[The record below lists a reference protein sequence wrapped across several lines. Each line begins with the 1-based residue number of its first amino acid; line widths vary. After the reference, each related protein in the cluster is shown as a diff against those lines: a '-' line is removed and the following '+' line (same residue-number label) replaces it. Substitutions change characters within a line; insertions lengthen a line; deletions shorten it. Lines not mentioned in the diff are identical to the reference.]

1 MKRFLILA
9 LAAMAAINM
18 SSQKYLDPKV
28 PLEERVEDALAKMT
42 LHEKIQVV
50 HAQSKFTSAG
60 VPRLGIRQLNMDDGP
75 HGVREELEWN
85 SWNVARWTNDY
96 CVAFPSLTCLAAT
109 WNRDCAALYGKSIG
123 EEFAY
128 RGKDL
133 LLGPGINIQR
143 TPMNGRAFEY
153 MGEDPR
159 LAAEMVVPYIKG
171 VQRNGVGCCMKHF
184 ALNNQ
189 ETDRFTVNVNVSERA
204 LREIYLPAFE
214 AAVKKAKVWSIMGSY
229 NLWQNIHCSHND
241 SLLNGILKREWGF
254 DGALVSDWDAA
265 TDDWQSAIGGLDIE
279 MGTSHNG
286 NIRGRDFTYDDY
298 HLGRPFEQLVSEGKV
313 PMSVLDEKVRRVLR
327 TIFRTSM
334 NPNKA
339 IGSLC
344 SEAHYEA
351 CREIGEEGIV
361 LLKNNKTKIKN
372 EKSAAP
378 ILPLDITK
386 YKHILIVG
394 ENATRSLT
402 KGGGSSE
409 LKTLRDTSPLE
420 ALRAKYGN
428 VADIDYAQGY
438 ASGRAIY
445 GRVDFVEPTE
455 QERLRNEA
463 LEKALKADLILFI
476 GGMNKNHRQDCED
489 GDRESFDLSFGQN
502 ELISSLAQ
510 IQPRTIV
517 ITFGGNPYA
526 MPWLDQV
533 AALIHCWYLGSES
546 GTALVN
552 VLSGK
557 VCPSGKL
564 PVTFAKRYEDYP
576 YVQYG
581 AEAYPGVN
589 KQVYYKEGIFV
600 GYRHFD
606 THKVKALF
614 PFGYGL
620 SYTTFSYGEPSI
632 KQQGEGWEIGVDVT
646 NTGHMEGK
654 EVVQLYVGVAPKT
667 QKTKKGQ
674 ATSAATT
681 IERPT
686 KELRD
691 FVKVSLK
698 PGETKHVILH
708 LTPQDLAYWNEA
720 THEWSIEPTQYCA
733 YVCASS
739 DDVRGTVMVSYFE
752 F

>member
-9 LAAMAAINM
+9 LTAMAAINM

-133 LLGPGINIQR
+133 LLGPGVNIQR

-159 LAAEMVVPYIKG
+159 LAEEMVVPYIKG

-334 NPNKA
+334 NPDKA

-361 LLKNNKTKIKN
+361 LLKNNKPKIKN
-372 EKSAAP
+372 EKSTAP

-533 AALIHCWYLGSES
+533 AALVHCWYLGSES

-552 VLSGK
+552 VLCGK

-654 EVVQLYVGVAPKT
+654 EVVQLYLGIAPKAKGAK
-667 QKTKKGQ
+667 KTTK
-674 ATSAATT
+674 TSSL

-691 FVKVSLK
+691 FAKVSLK
-698 PGETKHVILH
+698 PGETKHVTLH
-708 LTPQDLAYWNEA
+708 LTPQDLAYWDET
-720 THEWSIEPTQYCA
+720 THSWSIEPAQYCA

-739 DDVRGTVMVSYFE
+739 EDVRGTVLLQIKP
-752 F
+752 

>member
-9 LAAMAAINM
+9 LTAMAAINM

-133 LLGPGINIQR
+133 LLGPGVNIQR

-159 LAAEMVVPYIKG
+159 LAEEMVVPYIKG

-361 LLKNNKTKIKN
+361 LLKNNKPKIKN
-372 EKSAAP
+372 EKSTAP

-533 AALIHCWYLGSES
+533 AALVHCWYLGSES

-552 VLSGK
+552 VLCGK

-654 EVVQLYVGVAPKT
+654 EVVQLYLGIAPKAKGAK
-667 QKTKKGQ
+667 KTTK
-674 ATSAATT
+674 TSSL

-691 FVKVSLK
+691 FAKVSLK
-698 PGETKHVILH
+698 PGETKHVTLH
-708 LTPQDLAYWNEA
+708 LTPQDLAYWDET
-720 THEWSIEPTQYCA
+720 THSWSIEPAQYCA

-739 DDVRGTVMVSYFE
+739 EDVRGTVLLQIKP
-752 F
+752 